1 MSVKSFS
8 DKRLAVQI
16 HGEVCPGGKAVFL
29 VKGKLTD
36 KHQGGVAGPG
46 ISQHYLPLV
55 LQGPA
60 SPVK

>member
-29 VKGKLTD
+29 VKELTD

-46 ISQHYLPLV
+46 IYMAHYLPLV